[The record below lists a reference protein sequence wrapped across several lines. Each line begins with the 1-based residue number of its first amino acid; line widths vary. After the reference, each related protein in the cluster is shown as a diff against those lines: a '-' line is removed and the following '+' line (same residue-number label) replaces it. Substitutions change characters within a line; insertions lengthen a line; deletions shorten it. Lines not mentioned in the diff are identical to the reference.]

1 MVSIQEA
8 KKVSNIF
15 VAQIFLKLLAII
27 FDTFLIDHTVL
38 LFFRFDL
45 FTIDKTVILP
55 RIAEE
60 NKVILIVIESCQ
72 VMHW

>member
-1 MVSIQEA
+1 MTVFIC
-8 KKVSNIF
+8 NLPR
-15 VAQIFLKLLAII
+15 FLLSK
-27 FDTFLIDHTVL
+27 FPL

-45 FTIDKTVILP
+45 FTIDKIVILP